1 MDFTTYLFFL
11 LLLYVAHEICL
22 IAAGSYEQR
31 EDNEEDVNDNL
42 QGKEDSDY
50 DNKSD

>member
-31 EDNEEDVNDNL
+31 EDNSEDNFQRKEETDNDN
-42 QGKEDSDY
+42 ES
-50 DNKSD
+50 N